1 MTIVLNETEI
11 LAYLPDVDALLTLRG
26 PLLGDHLEN
35 SATLDRGLVSPP
47 LVNRT
52 QLTSS
57 ES

>member
-1 MTIVLNETEI
+1 MTIVLNETKI
-11 LAYLPDVDALLTLRG
+11 AAYLPDVDALLTLRG

-35 SATLDRGLVSPP
+35 GATLHRRLVSPP
-47 LVNRT
+47 LVNPT